1 MCYVQLCSG
10 LLSSFFSLTES
21 EILEQGSREIA
32 REEPNNGLQT
42 KRRNWCYFIVKS
54 EMDSSS
60 FECFHTQ
67 LDCKLTYGYKNQTQL
82 TLV

>member
-1 MCYVQLCSG
+1 MCYVQLRSG

-42 KRRNWCYFIVKS
+42 SAVIDVILSWNLKWTVRVLKVF
-54 EMDSSS
+54 
-60 FECFHTQ
+60 
-67 LDCKLTYGYKNQTQL
+67 
-82 TLV
+82 TLS